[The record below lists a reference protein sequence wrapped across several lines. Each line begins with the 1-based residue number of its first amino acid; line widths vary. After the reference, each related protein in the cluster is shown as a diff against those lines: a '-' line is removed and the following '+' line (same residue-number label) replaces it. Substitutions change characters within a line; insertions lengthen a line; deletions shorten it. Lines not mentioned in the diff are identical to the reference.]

1 MEYTNSEIG
10 DTINEVLYNVM
21 QGNLG
26 SFYVLDSMG
35 EYQPA
40 TQAFTTLGYIVGVTV
55 AERSESGMVQA
66 LVIKGTEHTI
76 KVTGQSNIRAVLSPK
91 HVSIVRQDGTGLT
104 GWSNLP
110 SAFFYVDMDENGNVT
125 VKGGGFGH
133 GVGMSQNG
141 SNCLAAIGFTAD
153 EIIKHYYN
161 GVEIVKMK

>member
-1 MEYTNSEIG
+1 
-10 DTINEVLYNVM
+10 
-21 QGNLG
+21 
-26 SFYVLDSMG
+26 
-35 EYQPA
+35 
-40 TQAFTTLGYIVGVTV
+40 
-55 AERSESGMVQA
+55 MVQA

-91 HVSIVRQDGTGLT
+91 HVSIVKQDGTGLT

-153 EIIKHYYN
+153 EIIKHYYRDREN
-161 GVEIVKMK
+161 EMIVNAVQKTG